1 MTQSHII
8 LPVMLAIPLLGAAL
22 IFMIKPTGRRAR
34 GVGFLAFFFAVVPSL
49 LGIALLTRFNYANGG
64 AWQQRFMYPWLPQF
78 HVNFSLGVDAISL
91 WLLMLT
97 LLVTPMAI
105 LDSVG
110 KIQHR
115 QNEFFAWMLVSYACM
130 IGVFISHDVLLFYL
144 FFESSLIP
152 TFFILGIWGHSERR
166 KAAVKFFLYAFAGSV
181 LLLASLI
188 YLAFVHQE
196 KFGTFSFAL
205 SDLYRAGQAL
215 SPAQQGMVF
224 LGLLIGFAIKV
235 PLFPVHTWMPIAVT
249 ESPTAGA
256 VMISLVKLGAY
267 GLLRFALPMLPLAAV
282 RFAPWIAVL
291 CVISIIY
298 GGLISWVQRDMK
310 KLIAYSVL
318 SHLGLCILALLALT
332 MTGLTGCVLVMI
344 SSGLLAAA
352 MLMVMG
358 MINRRYHTRNLL
370 DISGLARRL
379 PVLGFF
385 AVFFFMGTAA
395 LPGLIGFISEIISL
409 IGTYVSG
416 SAGHGGFLGPA
427 YAIPAALGMIL
438 GALYMLYWVAHVI
451 FGPLV
456 ETVPDTDLAHD
467 SHTPATPRDLSVRE
481 WVVLLPLML
490 AVLFVGLYP
499 APVLDSLQPAV
510 GKIRHE
516 VLAAVRKNSTPI
528 TAIHDCAPQL
538 VPCSTRNYGWIGLK
552 PARCQESAARTGF
565 VNPLS
570 RRDAAAGR
578 FQANPMGGGQGAVGF
593 VARRQRMYPYVIL
606 LASRPQPLGPPSTRN
621 YGWNRAPGNLGTPA
635 VALRLPDRLAR

>member
-1 MTQSHII
+1 MTQSHLI
-8 LPVMLAIPLLGAAL
+8 LPLMLAIPLIGAAL
-22 IFMIKPTGRRAR
+22 IFMIKPTGKR
-34 GVGFLAFFFAVVPSL
+34 GNGLGVLAFCFAIIPSL
-49 LGIALLTRFNYANGG
+49 LGVVLLARFNYADGG
-64 AWQQRFMYPWLPQF
+64 TWQQQFVYPWLPQF

-97 LLVTPMAI
+97 VLVTPAVI
-105 LDSVG
+105 LDAAG

-130 IGVFISHDVLLFYL
+130 IGVFVSHDVLLFYL
-144 FFESSLIP
+144 FFEFSLVP
-152 TFFILGIWGHSERR
+152 TFFIVGIWGHSERR

-205 SDLYRAGQAL
+205 ADLYKAGQSL
-215 SPAQQGMVF
+215 SPAQQGIVF

-235 PLFPVHTWMPIAVT
+235 PLFPVHTWMPLAIT
-249 ESPTAGA
+249 EAPTPGA
-256 VMISLVKLGAY
+256 VMIALVKLGAY
-267 GLLRFALPMLPLAAV
+267 GLLRFAIPMLPLAAV
-282 RFAPWIAVL
+282 RFTPWLAVL

-298 GGLISWVQRDMK
+298 GGLVSWVQRDMK

-352 MLMVMG
+352 MLLVMG
-358 MINRRYHTRNLL
+358 MIYRRYHTRNLRE
-370 DISGLARRL
+370 ISGLARRL

-385 AVFFFMGTAA
+385 AVFFFMGIAA
-395 LPGLIGFISEIISL
+395 LPGMTGFVAEIISL

-416 SAGHGGFLGPA
+416 SAGHGGALGPV

-456 ETVPDTDLAHD
+456 ETTPDTESVHE
-467 SHTPATPRDLSVRE
+467 SHGHGVPRDLSIRE
-481 WVVLLPLML
+481 WLVLSPLAL
-490 AVLFVGLYP
+490 AVLFLGLYP
-499 APVLDSLQPAV
+499 SPVLNSLQPAV
-510 GKIRHE
+510 GKIRHA
-516 VLAAVRKNSTPI
+516 VLAAV
-528 TAIHDCAPQL
+528 
-538 VPCSTRNYGWIGLK
+538 
-552 PARCQESAARTGF
+552 QE
-565 VNPLS
+565 N
-570 RRDAAAGR
+570 AAGAMALKTPAPR
-578 FQANPMGGGQGAVGF
+578 LGA
-593 VARRQRMYPYVIL
+593 
-606 LASRPQPLGPPSTRN
+606 T
-621 YGWNRAPGNLGTPA
+621 APAA
-635 VALRLPDRLAR
+635 VALRLPARLSR

>member
-1 MTQSHII
+1 MTQSHLI
-8 LPVMLAIPLLGAAL
+8 LPMMLAIPLIGAAL
-22 IFMIKPTGRRAR
+22 IFMIKPGNTAQRGR
-34 GVGFLAFFFAVVPSL
+34 GLGILAFCFALIPSL
-49 LGIALLTRFNYANGG
+49 MGIILLTRFNYAKGG
-64 AWQQRFMYPWLPQF
+64 VWQQQFVYPWLPQF
-78 HVNFSLGVDAISL
+78 HVNFSFGVDAISL

-97 LLVTPMAI
+97 LLVTPAAI
-105 LDSVG
+105 LDAVG

-144 FFESSLIP
+144 FFEFSLIP

-188 YLAFVHQE
+188 YLALVHQE

-205 SDLYRAGQAL
+205 ADLIKAGQSL
-215 SPAQQGMVF
+215 SSAQQGIVF

-235 PLFPVHTWMPIAVT
+235 PLFPVHTWMPLAIT
-249 ESPTAGA
+249 ESPTPGS
-256 VMISLVKLGAY
+256 VMIALVKLGAY
-267 GLLRFALPMLPLAAV
+267 GLLRFAIPMLPLAAV
-282 RFAPWIAVL
+282 RFTPWLAVL
-291 CVISIIY
+291 CVISILY

-352 MLMVMG
+352 MLLVMG
-358 MINRRYHTRNLL
+358 MIYRRYRTRNLL
-370 DISGLARRL
+370 EISGLARRL

-409 IGTYVSG
+409 VGTYVSG

-456 ETVPDTDLAHD
+456 ETTPDTDTVHE
-467 SHTPATPRDLSVRE
+467 SHAQAVVQDLSLRE
-481 WVVLLPLML
+481 WLVLSPLAL
-490 AVLFVGLYP
+490 AVLFLGLYP
-499 APVLDSLQPAV
+499 APVLNSLQPAI

-516 VLAAVRKNSTPI
+516 VLAAVQENTASSMALKTSTNSGNHLVGVAHNSGIVGVVTPI
-528 TAIHDCAPQL
+528 T
-538 VPCSTRNYGWIGLK
+538 
-552 PARCQESAARTGF
+552 
-565 VNPLS
+565 
-570 RRDAAAGR
+570 
-578 FQANPMGGGQGAVGF
+578 GGSNV
-593 VARRQRMYPYVIL
+593 
-606 LASRPQPLGPPSTRN
+606 T
-621 YGWNRAPGNLGTPA
+621 
-635 VALRLPDRLAR
+635 VALRLPARLAR

>member
-1 MTQSHII
+1 MTQSHLI
-8 LPVMLAIPLLGAAL
+8 LPMMLVIPLIGAAL
-22 IFMIKPTGRRAR
+22 IFMIKPGASGHRAR
-34 GVGFLAFFFAVVPSL
+34 GLGVLAFCFALIPALMGVV
-49 LGIALLTRFNYANGG
+49 LLTRFNYAAGSV
-64 AWQQRFMYPWLPQF
+64 WQQRFNYPWLPQF

-105 LDSVG
+105 LDAVN

-115 QNEFFAWMLVSYACM
+115 QNEFFAWMLISYACM

-144 FFESSLIP
+144 FFEFSLIP
-152 TFFILGIWGHSERR
+152 TFFILGIWGHSDRR

-188 YLAFVHQE
+188 YLALVHQE

-205 SDLYRAGQAL
+205 ADLYRAGQAL
-215 SPAQQGMVF
+215 SPTQQGIVF

-235 PLFPVHTWMPIAVT
+235 PLFPVHTWMPLAIT
-249 ESPTAGA
+249 ESPTPGS
-256 VMISLVKLGAY
+256 VMIALVKLGAY
-267 GLLRFALPMLPLAAV
+267 GLLRFAIPMLPLAAV
-282 RFAPWIAVL
+282 RFTPFLAVL
-291 CVISIIY
+291 CVISILY

-332 MTGLTGCVLVMI
+332 MTGLTGCVLVML

-358 MINRRYHTRNLL
+358 MIYRRYHTRNLL
-370 DISGLARRL
+370 EISGLARRL

-409 IGTYVSG
+409 VGTYVSG
-416 SAGHGGFLGPA
+416 SAGHGGYLGPA

-456 ETVPDTDLAHD
+456 ETVPDADTSSTHA
-467 SHTPATPRDLSVRE
+467 PAGVQDFSVRE
-481 WVVLLPLML
+481 WLVLLPLAL
-490 AVLFVGLYP
+490 AALFLGLYP
-499 APVLDSLQPAV
+499 APVLNSLQPAI

-516 VLAAVRKNSTPI
+516 VLAAV
-528 TAIHDCAPQL
+528 
-538 VPCSTRNYGWIGLK
+538 
-552 PARCQESAARTGF
+552 QENATSRMA
-565 VNPLS
+565 VNTH
-570 RRDAAAGR
+570 RV
-578 FQANPMGGGQGAVGF
+578 GAVHSAGKPGL
-593 VARRQRMYPYVIL
+593 VA
-606 LASRPQPLGPPSTRN
+606 PLESQG
-621 YGWNRAPGNLGTPA
+621 LGKA
-635 VALRLPDRLAR
+635 VALRLPVRLAR

>member
-1 MTQSHII
+1 MTQSHLI
-8 LPVMLAIPLLGAAL
+8 LPMMLAIPLIGAAL
-22 IFMIKPTGRRAR
+22 IFMIKPGSTGQR
-34 GVGFLAFFFAVVPSL
+34 GRSLGILAFCCALIPSL
-49 LGIALLTRFNYANGG
+49 MGIILLTRFNYARGG
-64 AWQQRFMYPWLPQF
+64 VWQQQFFYPWLPQF
-78 HVNFSLGVDAISL
+78 HVNFSFGVDAISL

-97 LLVTPMAI
+97 LLVTPAAI
-105 LDSVG
+105 LDAVG

-144 FFESSLIP
+144 FFEFSLIP

-166 KAAVKFFLYAFAGSV
+166 KAAIKFFLYAFAGSV

-205 SDLYRAGQAL
+205 SDLIKAGQSL
-215 SPAQQGMVF
+215 SSAQQGMVF

-235 PLFPVHTWMPIAVT
+235 PLFPVHTWMPLAIT
-249 ESPTAGA
+249 ESPTPGS
-256 VMISLVKLGAY
+256 VMIALVKLGAY
-267 GLLRFALPMLPLAAV
+267 GLLRFAIPMLPLAAM
-282 RFAPWIAVL
+282 RFTPWLAVL
-291 CVISIIY
+291 CVVSILY

-358 MINRRYHTRNLL
+358 MIYRRYRTRNLL
-370 DISGLARRL
+370 EISGLARRL

-395 LPGLIGFISEIISL
+395 LPGLIGFVSEIISL
-409 IGTYVSG
+409 VGTYVSG
-416 SAGHGGFLGPA
+416 SAGHGGSLGPA

-456 ETVPDTDLAHD
+456 ETTPDTDTAHESHGHTVAHD
-467 SHTPATPRDLSVRE
+467 LSLRE
-481 WVVLLPLML
+481 WFVLSPLAL
-490 AVLFVGLYP
+490 AVLFIGLYP
-499 APVLDSLQPAV
+499 APVLQSLQPAI

-516 VLAAVRKNSTPI
+516 VLAAVQSNTASSMALKTSANSGNHL
-528 TAIHDCAPQL
+528 A
-538 VPCSTRNYGWIGLK
+538 
-552 PARCQESAARTGF
+552 
-565 VNPLS
+565 
-570 RRDAAAGR
+570 
-578 FQANPMGGGQGAVGF
+578 GAVRNAGMLA
-593 VARRQRMYPYVIL
+593 VA
-606 LASRPQPLGPPSTRN
+606 
-621 YGWNRAPGNLGTPA
+621 APVTGGSNVTA
-635 VALRLPDRLAR
+635 ALRLPVRLAR

>member
-1 MTQSHII
+1 MTQSHLI
-8 LPVMLAIPLLGAAL
+8 LPMMLAIPLIGAAL
-22 IFMIKPTGRRAR
+22 IFMIKPGNTLQRGR
-34 GVGFLAFFFAVVPSL
+34 GLGILAFCFALLPSL
-49 LGIALLTRFNYANGG
+49 LGIILLTRFNYATGG
-64 AWQQRFMYPWLPQF
+64 VWQQQFIYPWLPQF
-78 HVNFSLGVDAISL
+78 HVNFSFGVDAISL

-97 LLVTPMAI
+97 LLVTPAAI
-105 LDSVG
+105 LDAIG

-144 FFESSLIP
+144 FFEFSLIP

-188 YLAFVHQE
+188 YLALVHQE

-205 SDLYRAGQAL
+205 ADLIKAGQSL
-215 SPAQQGMVF
+215 SSAQQGIVF

-235 PLFPVHTWMPIAVT
+235 PLFPVHTWMPLAIT
-249 ESPTAGA
+249 ESPTPGS
-256 VMISLVKLGAY
+256 VMIALVKLGAY
-267 GLLRFALPMLPLAAV
+267 GLLRFAIPMLPLAAV
-282 RFAPWIAVL
+282 RFTPWLAVL
-291 CVISIIY
+291 CVISILY

-358 MINRRYHTRNLL
+358 MIYRRYRTRNLL
-370 DISGLARRL
+370 EISGLARRL

-409 IGTYVSG
+409 VGTYVSG

-456 ETVPDTDLAHD
+456 ETTPDADTAHD
-467 SHTPATPRDLSVRE
+467 SQAQAVVQDLSLRE
-481 WVVLLPLML
+481 WLVLSPLAL
-490 AVLFVGLYP
+490 AVLFLGLYP
-499 APVLDSLQPAV
+499 APVLHSLQPAI

-516 VLAAVRKNSTPI
+516 VLAAVQENTASSMALKTSTNSGTHLVGAAHKSGIVGVVTPI
-528 TAIHDCAPQL
+528 
-538 VPCSTRNYGWIGLK
+538 
-552 PARCQESAARTGF
+552 
-565 VNPLS
+565 
-570 RRDAAAGR
+570 AGGS
-578 FQANPMGGGQGAVGF
+578 N
-593 VARRQRMYPYVIL
+593 
-606 LASRPQPLGPPSTRN
+606 
-621 YGWNRAPGNLGTPA
+621 GT
-635 VALRLPDRLAR
+635 VALRLPARLAR

>member
-1 MTQSHII
+1 MTQSHLI
-8 LPVMLAIPLLGAAL
+8 LPMMLAIPLIGAAL
-22 IFMIKPTGRRAR
+22 IFMIKPGNTQRRGR
-34 GVGFLAFFFAVVPSL
+34 GLGILAFCFALIPSL
-49 LGIALLTRFNYANGG
+49 MGVILLMRFNYAKGG
-64 AWQQRFMYPWLPQF
+64 VWQQQFVYPWLPQF
-78 HVNFSLGVDAISL
+78 HVNFSFGVDAISL

-97 LLVTPMAI
+97 LLVTPAAI
-105 LDSVG
+105 LDAVG

-144 FFESSLIP
+144 FFEFSLIP

-188 YLAFVHQE
+188 YLALVHQE

-205 SDLYRAGQAL
+205 ADLIKAGQSL
-215 SPAQQGMVF
+215 SSAQQGIVF

-235 PLFPVHTWMPIAVT
+235 PLFPVHTWMPLAIT
-249 ESPTAGA
+249 ESPTPGS
-256 VMISLVKLGAY
+256 VMIALVKLGAY
-267 GLLRFALPMLPLAAV
+267 GLLRFAIPMLPLAAV
-282 RFAPWIAVL
+282 RFTPWLAVL
-291 CVISIIY
+291 CVISILY

-358 MINRRYHTRNLL
+358 MIYRRYRTRNLL
-370 DISGLARRL
+370 EISGLARRL

-409 IGTYVSG
+409 VGTYVSG

-456 ETVPDTDLAHD
+456 ETTPDTDTIHE
-467 SHTPATPRDLSVRE
+467 SHAQAVVQDLSLRE
-481 WVVLLPLML
+481 WLVLSPLAL
-490 AVLFVGLYP
+490 AVLFLGLYP
-499 APVLDSLQPAV
+499 APVLNSLQPAI

-516 VLAAVRKNSTPI
+516 VLAAVQENTASSMALKTSTNSGKHLVGVAHNSGIVGVVTPI
-528 TAIHDCAPQL
+528 T
-538 VPCSTRNYGWIGLK
+538 
-552 PARCQESAARTGF
+552 
-565 VNPLS
+565 
-570 RRDAAAGR
+570 
-578 FQANPMGGGQGAVGF
+578 GGSNV
-593 VARRQRMYPYVIL
+593 
-606 LASRPQPLGPPSTRN
+606 T
-621 YGWNRAPGNLGTPA
+621 
-635 VALRLPDRLAR
+635 VALRLPARLAR

>member
-1 MTQSHII
+1 MTQSHLI
-8 LPVMLAIPLLGAAL
+8 LPMMLAIPLIGAAL
-22 IFMIKPTGRRAR
+22 IFMIKPGTTGRRGR
-34 GVGFLAFFFAVVPSL
+34 GLGILAFCFALIPSL
-49 LGIALLTRFNYANGG
+49 MGIILLSRFNYATGG
-64 AWQQRFMYPWLPQF
+64 VWQQRFIYPWLPQF
-78 HVNFSLGVDAISL
+78 HVNFSFGVDAISL

-97 LLVTPMAI
+97 LLVTPLAI
-105 LDSVG
+105 LDAIN

-115 QNEFFAWMLVSYACM
+115 QNEFFAWMLIGYACM

-144 FFESSLIP
+144 FFETSLIP
-152 TFFILGIWGHSERR
+152 TFFILGIWGHSDRR

-188 YLAFVHQE
+188 YLALVHQE

-205 SDLYRAGQAL
+205 ADLYRAGQSL
-215 SPAQQGMVF
+215 SPTQQGIVF

-235 PLFPVHTWMPIAVT
+235 PLFPVHTWMPLAIT
-249 ESPTAGA
+249 ESPTPGA
-256 VMISLVKLGAY
+256 VMIALVKLGAY
-267 GLLRFALPMLPLAAV
+267 GLLRFAIPMLPLAAV
-282 RFAPWIAVL
+282 RFTPFLAVL
-291 CVISIIY
+291 CVISILY

-352 MLMVMG
+352 LLMVMG
-358 MINRRYHTRNLL
+358 MIYRRYHTRNLL
-370 DISGLARRL
+370 EISGLARRL

-409 IGTYVSG
+409 VGTYVSG
-416 SAGHGGFLGPA
+416 SAGHGGYLGPA

-456 ETVPDTDLAHD
+456 ETVPDTDTA
-467 SHTPATPRDLSVRE
+467 SKQAPAVVQDLSVRE
-481 WVVLLPLML
+481 WLVLSPLAL
-490 AVLFVGLYP
+490 AVLFLGLYP
-499 APVLDSLQPAV
+499 APVLNSLQPAI

-516 VLAAVRKNSTPI
+516 VLAAVQEN
-528 TAIHDCAPQL
+528 TASRMAA
-538 VPCSTRNYGWIGLK
+538 S
-552 PARCQESAARTGF
+552 SAATSRTHR
-565 VNPLS
+565 VVAVHL
-570 RRDAAAGR
+570 AGM
-578 FQANPMGGGQGAVGF
+578 PVS
-593 VARRQRMYPYVIL
+593 VT
-606 LASRPQPLGPPSTRN
+606 ASESQSLN
-621 YGWNRAPGNLGTPA
+621 KA
-635 VALRLPDRLAR
+635 VALRLPVRLAR